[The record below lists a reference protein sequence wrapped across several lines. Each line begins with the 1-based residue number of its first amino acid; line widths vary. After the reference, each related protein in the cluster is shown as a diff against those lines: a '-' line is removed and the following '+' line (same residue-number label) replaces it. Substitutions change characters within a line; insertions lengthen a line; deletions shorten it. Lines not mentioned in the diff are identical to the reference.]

1 MTVKELKKLLRWYKD
16 DAELIIAQD
25 GFDCQIPLELSIS
38 GILNGEEVFV
48 YSIRTFKDGINRRMD
63 TNKVFFNTSNFFASD
78 KDRLIDKYITYYS
91 DALKR
96 KAEIKENLTI
106 DNDKDS

>member
-1 MTVKELKKLLRWYKD
+1 
-16 DAELIIAQD
+16 
-25 GFDCQIPLELSIS
+25 
-38 GILNGEEVFV
+38 
-48 YSIRTFKDGINRRMD
+48 MD